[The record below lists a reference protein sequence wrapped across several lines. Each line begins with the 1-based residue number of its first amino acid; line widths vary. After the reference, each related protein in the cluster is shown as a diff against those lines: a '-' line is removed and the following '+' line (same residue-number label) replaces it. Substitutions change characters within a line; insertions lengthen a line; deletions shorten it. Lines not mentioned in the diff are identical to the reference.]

1 MRVEQPTFH
10 TVTQSKGAQIMGKHS
25 KPDED
30 LTAIPEARLVE
41 IRRAGI
47 EAERA
52 GGSFVDP
59 EVIQLCAAV
68 LDRRGEQWAASV
80 LGRDISLRSPSR
92 YHRHRPYLSTGEDR
106 ALVAADAE
114 EDRISIAHLDP
125 TN

>member
-1 MRVEQPTFH
+1 
-10 TVTQSKGAQIMGKHS
+10 MGRHS

-41 IRRAGI
+41 LRRAGI

-52 GGSFVDP
+52 GGGFVDP
-59 EVIQLCAAV
+59 AVLSRCEKV

-80 LGRDISLRSPSR
+80 LGRDISRRSPSTN
-92 YHRHRPYLSTGEDR
+92 YRHRPYLSVGEDR

-125 TN
+125 AN